1 MKTNRCLEYYCEQ
14 GLFTSPGQYQY
25 VLDQFPRDILGLS
38 ECIHKTMLIDFLV
51 NMGLVSVSTEHLN
64 DQNIRGIE
72 GKLAEIIDRDY
83 SNIKN
88 LRSYDNLLLGN
99 CRDLSLMMCS
109 ILRNQNIPAR
119 LRSGFATFF
128 DPQKYFD
135 HWVCEYWDK
144 SKERWIKVDQSMR
157 QIQYRKKVL
166 PAQMCEGLLA
176 LDYNPY
182 DVKEEYFITGGQ
194 AWINCREN
202 GHNPDNYGTYGD
214 LLKGSWFVR
223 DNMIRDLLCLNKLE
237 PLPWDCWG
245 LMGKEKSDVN
255 SEELV
260 LLDEVAEFL
269 CQEDFSEITLSE
281 KLKSLQIEKNI
292 LEMV

>member
-1 MKTNRCLEYYCEQ
+1 MKSKSCLEYYCEQ

-25 VLDQFPRDILGLS
+25 VLDQFPRDMFGLS

-51 NMGLVSVSTEHLN
+51 NMGLVSVSTKHI
-64 DQNIRGIE
+64 DDHNIRGIE
-72 GKLAEIIDRDY
+72 AKLAEIIDRDS
-83 SNIKN
+83 SNIEN

-109 ILRNQNIPAR
+109 VLRNQNIPAR

-144 SKERWIKVDQSMR
+144 SKERWIKVDQWMS
-157 QIQYRKKVL
+157 QVQYRKEIL
-166 PAQMCEGLLA
+166 PTQMREGLLT

-182 DVKEEYFITGGQ
+182 DVKEEHFTTGGQ

-214 LLKGSWFVR
+214 LLKGGWFVR

-245 LMGKEKSDVN
+245 LMGKEKSDIN
-255 SEELV
+255 SEELM
-260 LLDEVAEFL
+260 LLDEVARFL
-269 CQEDFSEITLSE
+269 CRDDFSETTLSN
-281 KLKSLQIEKNI
+281 KLVSLQIEKNI
-292 LEMV
+292 VEMV